1 MMGVI
6 SRFANIEIN
15 MVALKGV
22 LLKGSSLYIFL
33 IVTPEYHF
41 SQLDNTPFI
50 EADQRTLFST
60 VK

>member
-1 MMGVI
+1 
-6 SRFANIEIN
+6 